1 MYHNGNHLT
10 LSEQSNENFQSTEKI
25 ILHAYFRSSHGRCSV
40 RKGILR
46 NFTKFTGKHLC
57 QRPAKFLGILFLQ
70 NTSGRLLS
78 VTFFDTGLFV
88 SFRYLKTMVCLENKD
103 PVTREE
109 FDSSRV
115 TGSLFS
121 RHNGLI
127 NGSVN
132 TELCVPLNY
141 VYCVPFFVLILL

>member
-1 MYHNGNHLT
+1 MP
-10 LSEQSNENFQSTEKI
+10 EACNFIEKG
-25 ILHAYFRSSHGRCSV
+25 LWHRCFPV
-40 RKGILR
+40 
-46 NFTKFTGKHLC
+46 NF
-57 QRPAKFLGILFLQ
+57 AKFLGILFLQ

-121 RHNGLI
+121 RRNGPI

-141 VYCVPFFVLILL
+141 VYCVPFFVLILLWSSQLVLKKFILEFPKSMIKLPLIWLIHLTL

>member
-1 MYHNGNHLT
+1 MP
-10 LSEQSNENFQSTEKI
+10 EACNFIEKR
-25 ILHAYFRSSHGRCSV
+25 LWYRCFPV
-40 RKGILR
+40 
-46 NFTKFTGKHLC
+46 NF
-57 QRPAKFLGILFLQ
+57 AKFLGLLFLQ
-70 NTSGRLLS
+70 NNPRRLLS
-78 VTFFDTGLFV
+78 VTFFDTGLII
-88 SFRYLKTMVCLENKD
+88 SSRYLNTMMCLENKD
-103 PVTREE
+103 PVTLEE